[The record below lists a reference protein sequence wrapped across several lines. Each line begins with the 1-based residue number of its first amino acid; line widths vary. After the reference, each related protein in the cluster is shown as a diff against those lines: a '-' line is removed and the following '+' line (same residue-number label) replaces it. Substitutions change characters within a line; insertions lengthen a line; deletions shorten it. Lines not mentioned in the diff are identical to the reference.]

1 MGRVRLGKLTTDAP
15 SRGGGSYM
23 QHVIEWW
30 HELLGILETV
40 VGIIGGVSFIIV
52 ALSAASVV
60 IVLFIVAIYHV
71 AHGEH

>member
-1 MGRVRLGKLTTDAP
+1 MRLRAA
-15 SRGGGSYM
+15 GGSYM